1 MSSYKI
7 EVKVETDSDGS
18 EISKTWNIY
27 SLDGSLVKSGIVSE
41 AEAKNWIKATED
53 KEFLF
58 EVSKDIKADISHPKK
73 INEALNPVV
82 QPTGFIYWTLN
93 L

>member
-73 INEALNPVV
+73 KINEALNPVV
-82 QPTGFIYWTLN
+82 QPTGFIY
-93 L
+93 